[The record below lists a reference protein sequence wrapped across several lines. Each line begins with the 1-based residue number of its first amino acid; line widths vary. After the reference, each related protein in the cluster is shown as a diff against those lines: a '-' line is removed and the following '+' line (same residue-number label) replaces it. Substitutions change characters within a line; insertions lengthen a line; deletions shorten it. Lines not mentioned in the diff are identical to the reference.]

1 MSNRAIAMN
10 SLKAL
15 KSIRAKEQLI
25 KQQMSTPDDACG
37 LNVTELS
44 AHLYTAG
51 NPSSKTSKRRKPG
64 TPAYSEETAVVDTE
78 NNLKTVLSCNVSTSL
93 NPMTETSP
101 LQSDS
106 PREDNEKITHV
117 LSEASNS
124 NQSSEFL
131 DEDTESVVSEDEE
144 DAEDYCRGGYHP
156 VCIGDTYLDG
166 RYIVLRKLG
175 WGHFSTV
182 WLAKDTKYS
191 RPVALKIVRSASNY
205 TEAAID
211 EIKLLEK
218 VVKANRNDPH
228 RRYIV
233 ELCDSFKVKG
243 PHGTHIVMAF
253 EVLGPNLWNMIRR
266 YHRRGIPID
275 IVKRI
280 TKQVVMGLDY
290 LHSECGIIHTDL
302 KPENILIAID
312 VSETMRQLG
321 LHDLNSDP
329 LSQSPVKQL
338 DTLSPHSA
346 TASQPSSCSTL
357 PPQSPL
363 KNTANNDLDSNK
375 SANQNPLAKDQKK
388 MVKKQALKRGLP
400 ESTESLVSLPTF
412 GNGFGTASSEKYYKG
427 SPTDTH
433 ESSHPQNIMPSHDI
447 NNDDASES
455 VTSSIFENNDFE
467 DHYTCNGDAE
477 VARATLPPSPP
488 SNPLLGVRA
497 LKDTGSIRGNQ
508 DSRTFHPESSG
519 SAMSSI
525 ANSLNLD
532 ENQPRFLHGK
542 NTEVLEKTLS
552 DISLLDVYEVHGS
565 SRLPSLSV
573 SDQHC
578 VDTNPV
584 SLSGGA
590 CSSSVQDI
598 PYRQGAHSP
607 KQADDSEDQL
617 MDIGSTHESVDR
629 KRRRNES
636 KTEAN
641 RRADRSVIVKLA
653 DLGNACWVNHH
664 FTSDIQTRQ
673 YRSPEVIIGAHYDTS
688 ADIWSLGCILFEL
701 LTGDYLFD
709 PQAGSRYT
717 KDDDHAAQIVELLGN
732 FPKNMALSG
741 KYSSNLFTRK
751 GELRHIHKLRFWRLQ
766 DVLHE
771 KYHFSVAD
779 ATAISSFILPMLE
792 INPLKRATAA
802 ELLRHEWLKDV
813 TI

>member
-1 MSNRAIAMN
+1 
-10 SLKAL
+10 
-15 KSIRAKEQLI
+15 
-25 KQQMSTPDDACG
+25 
-37 LNVTELS
+37 
-44 AHLYTAG
+44 
-51 NPSSKTSKRRKPG
+51 
-64 TPAYSEETAVVDTE
+64 
-78 NNLKTVLSCNVSTSL
+78 
-93 NPMTETSP
+93 
-101 LQSDS
+101 
-106 PREDNEKITHV
+106 
-117 LSEASNS
+117 
-124 NQSSEFL
+124 
-131 DEDTESVVSEDEE
+131 DEE

-182 WLAKDTKYS
+182 WLAKDTKYGS
-191 RPVALKIVRSASNY
+191 HFALKIVRSASNY

-312 VSETMRQLG
+312 V
-321 LHDLNSDP
+321 
-329 LSQSPVKQL
+329 
-338 DTLSPHSA
+338 
-346 TASQPSSCSTL
+346 
-357 PPQSPL
+357 
-363 KNTANNDLDSNK
+363 
-375 SANQNPLAKDQKK
+375 
-388 MVKKQALKRGLP
+388 
-400 ESTESLVSLPTF
+400 
-412 GNGFGTASSEKYYKG
+412 
-427 SPTDTH
+427 
-433 ESSHPQNIMPSHDI
+433 
-447 NNDDASES
+447 ES

-542 NTEVLEKTLS
+542 NTQVLVLEKTLS

-565 SRLPSLSV
+565 SRLPSLS
-573 SDQHC
+573 
-578 VDTNPV
+578 
-584 SLSGGA
+584 
-590 CSSSVQDI
+590 
-598 PYRQGAHSP
+598 
-607 KQADDSEDQL
+607 
-617 MDIGSTHESVDR
+617 
-629 KRRRNES
+629 
-636 KTEAN
+636 
-641 RRADRSVIVKLA
+641 VKLA

-792 INPLKRATAA
+792 INPLKR
-802 ELLRHEWLKDV
+802 
-813 TI
+813 